1 MTAAT
6 VFYVAADGVMTI
18 LENQTVPQVQEIR
31 QNYKYFG
38 TVNRAITAEEKTK
51 LSTYLAQI

>member
-38 TVNRAITAEEKTK
+38 TVNRAITTEEKTK
-51 LSTYLAQI
+51 LTTYLNSL

>member
-38 TVNRAITAEEKTK
+38 TVNRAIKKKKKTK
-51 LSTYLAQI
+51 LTTYLNSL